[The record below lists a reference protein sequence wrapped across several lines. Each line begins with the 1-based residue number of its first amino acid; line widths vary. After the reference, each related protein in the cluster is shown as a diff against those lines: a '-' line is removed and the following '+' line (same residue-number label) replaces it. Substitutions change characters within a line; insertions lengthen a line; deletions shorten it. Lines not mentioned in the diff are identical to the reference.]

1 MGNGD
6 ERGNIPSPHTE
17 GDERSNSVNRA
28 FYIIAAPAFIVS
40 FLWMY
45 YAWGLKLAVPVIGT
59 ELAVAIWGVIHL
71 RRKAAQ
77 SAARGHATNR

>member
-1 MGNGD
+1 M
-6 ERGNIPSPHTE
+6 
-17 GDERSNSVNRA
+17 NRA

-45 YAWGLKLAVPVIGT
+45 YAWGLKVATPVVGG
-59 ELAVAIWGVIHL
+59 ELAAAIGGVIYL

-77 SAARGHATNR
+77 SRPGQARDGEQAANR